1 MQYPHQLIPKEHAGL
16 DCGRL
21 EQILLTHGERGA
33 ERFLGRTL
41 EDVAVRLSRVE
52 RSWHRGEVNAVRRT
66 ARALSEAAGQIGLTT
81 LSRVALDV
89 SQVALR
95 NDPAALAATGPSPSI
110 TSPRSCLAGV
120 PWEKTR

>member
-1 MQYPHQLIPKEHAGL
+1 MIPKEHAGL
-16 DCGRL
+16 YCGRL
-21 EQILLTHGERGA
+21 EEILLTHGERGA

-52 RSWHRGEVNAVRRT
+52 RCWQRGEVGALRRT

-89 SQVALR
+89 SQVTWR
-95 NDPAALAATGPSPSI
+95 NDPAALAATVSRLVRVGEASLMRI
-110 TSPRSCLAGV
+110 WDIRDETV
-120 PWEKTR
+120 